1 MKKQIL
7 AVSVLLLAFAC
18 NKDDDDSNNDNY
30 KGYIYTSTNNTAG
43 NAIIAVGRKSDGTVQ
58 ELPGSPY
65 VTGGNGDAIEGDF
78 DTQWAL
84 RIVGDYLLT
93 VNAGGN
99 PTNGSISV
107 FKINKNDGSLTQVDQ
122 NTSTPAMD
130 NMDSRGIRATSIA
143 AKDIGSNTWI
153 VVGNQHSN
161 PNFQMPAGIAFGSVV
176 SSSLRNLAV
185 FTFNKSNGILEYKSI
200 GATYMD
206 GDNGGPVT
214 VEFNSSGSKIAVS
227 TWGVPHFMTP
237 DADLTKQK
245 PGRLY
250 TYNFTGGN
258 LTQTGMYEEAGVS
271 GNIGFSWSPNDQ
283 YIYLTNFNIHSS
295 KEVNSVTVHDGTT
308 AAKVQNFGTA
318 ARNDEACWTW
328 VSLDRSKLYVVSFA
342 ENVVSVFDIGADNKL
357 IKTLTPNFFARAGNP
372 PMGDSKDLYQT
383 NDGYLYVSGA
393 FQTHSVAVFKM
404 AASGALT
411 EVSGSPYAIPSSVGK
426 TKEQHAFLG
435 FTGFEK

>member
-1 MKKQIL
+1 MKKIL
-7 AVSVLLLAFAC
+7 SIALITSLFFSC
-18 NKDDDDSNNDNY
+18 KKDDDNNDNNY
-30 KGYIYTSTNNTAG
+30 KGFIYTSTNNTAG
-43 NAIIAVGRKSDGTVQ
+43 NAIIAVGRNSDGTVK
-58 ELPGSPY
+58 ELPNSPY
-65 VTGGNGDAIEGDF
+65 LTGGNGDAVEGDF
-78 DTQWAL
+78 VTQWAL
-84 RIVGDYLLT
+84 RIVGDYLLA

-107 FKINKNDGSLTQVDQ
+107 FKIDRSNGGLTQVDQ
-122 NTSTPAMD
+122 NPATPTID
-130 NMDSRGIRATSIA
+130 NMDSRGIRATTIA
-143 AKDIGSNTWI
+143 AKDIGATTWI

-161 PNFQMPAGIAFGSVV
+161 PNFQMPAGIAFGAVATSA
-176 SSSLRNLAV
+176 LRNLAV
-185 FTFNKSNGILEYKSI
+185 FNFNKSNGILEYKSI

-206 GDNGGPVT
+206 GNNGGPVT
-214 VEFNSSGSKIAVS
+214 VEFNSTGSKIAVS

-250 TYNFTGGN
+250 TYNFSGGG
-258 LTQTGMYEEAGVS
+258 LTQTGMFEEAGVS
-271 GNIGFSWSPNDQ
+271 GTIGFSWSPNDQ

-295 KEVNSVTVHDGTT
+295 KEDNSVTVHDGTT
-308 AAKVQNFGTA
+308 AAKVQNFSSAG
-318 ARNDEACWTW
+318 RNDEACWTW

-357 IKTLTPNFFARAGNP
+357 VKTLTPNFFARAGNP

-404 AASGALT
+404 AASGSLS
-411 EVSGSPYAIPSSVGK
+411 EVSGSPYAIPSSAGK

-435 FTGFEK
+435 LTGFEK